1 MNERKSRLNVPDQP
15 NILWIS
21 NHDSSAWNYGCYG
34 DQYAQTLNIDRLAA
48 AGVRYA
54 NAFTAGPICSPS
66 RTSIYTGMH
75 PTTLGTHHHR
85 SAVIRPA
92 GVELLNKMLM
102 DAGYAC
108 TAPDNDIN
116 LYVAKDESD
125 QYYDCGDFW
134 KHRPQDKPF
143 FAYHKLGS
151 SHASVFKL
159 TPEDARKARSP
170 LLSDDELHDPQ
181 DVPVPS
187 FVPDTPLFRERMAL
201 FYDAL
206 ANVDRQVGEI
216 LARLEEEGLAE
227 DTIVVFWGDHGTGY
241 PRGKIHAYDDGLKIP
256 LIMRFPEKY
265 RHLAPADPG
274 AVLDELVL
282 HMDLC
287 ATTLQL
293 AGVPVP
299 DHIQSR
305 KLCGPARDEKRA
317 FVCSARDRL
326 DNNPEMIRTIRTEKY
341 RYMRNFLPHQP
352 YASFYP
358 DGGFFAAIPEEG
370 TAERDFWETSC
381 LPGEQKVHDP
391 DGVFLML
398 GPPVM
403 VGKRGLPDAYRKYPV
418 WQDHKPLEELYD
430 TENDP
435 EEIHNLA
442 DDPAFSA
449 VKDDLREKLLGW
461 MIETADLGLLD
472 ETEMVVRAAEYGG
485 VSREV
490 GIRCGNFARI
500 LETADLA
507 SLGEAGKE
515 ELLNRLG
522 DPDSAVRFWAVSGLS
537 SCDLEAGDIEE
548 LKPLL
553 DDASISVGLAAAD
566 YLVRSGQG
574 ALPLGAFGR
583 ALESDILWA
592 RIRAGAYL
600 SYCSREQLQPMK
612 PLIPALQS
620 AVENRRI
627 FGPEH
632 DHHIKTKVMGMLNA
646 QRDVIGREWVLQRV
660 IKRIQLAAIQ
670 EV

>member
-1 MNERKSRLNVPDQP
+1 MSKP

-34 DQYAQTLNIDRLAA
+34 DQYAHTPNIDRLAA
-48 AGVRYA
+48 AGVRYT

-85 SAVIRPA
+85 SAIIRAA
-92 GVELLNKMLM
+92 GVELLNTMLS

-108 TAPDNDIN
+108 TEPDNDIN
-116 LYVAKDESD
+116 LYVSKEERK
-125 QYYDCGDFW
+125 QYYNAGTFW
-134 KHRPQDKPF
+134 EKRPADKPF
-143 FAYHKLGS
+143 FMYHKLGY

-159 TPEDARKARSP
+159 TPAEARQQRSAQ
-170 LLSDDELHDPQ
+170 LKDDELHDPK

-206 ANVDRQVGEI
+206 TNVDNQVGQI
-216 LARLEEEGLAE
+216 LDKLEAQELRE
-227 DTIVVFWGDHGTGY
+227 DTIVVYWGDHGTGY

-256 LIMRFPEKY
+256 LIMHFPEKY

-274 AVLDELVL
+274 TAVDELVL

-293 AGVPVP
+293 AGIPVAN
-299 DHIQSR
+299 HIQSR
-305 KLCGPARDEKRA
+305 NLCGANRDEARE

-326 DNNPEMIRTIRTEKY
+326 DNNPEMIRTIRTKKY

-358 DGGFFAAIPEEG
+358 DGGFFATIPEEG
-370 TAERDFWETSC
+370 TPERAFWETSC

-403 VGKRGLPDAYRKYPV
+403 VREHGLPEEYQKYPI
-418 WQDHKPLEELYD
+418 WQNRKPLEELYD
-430 TENDP
+430 IENDP
-435 EEIHNLA
+435 EAIHNLA
-442 DDPAFSA
+442 NDPAFNDI
-449 VKDDLREKLLGW
+449 KDELCEKLFGW
-461 MIETADLGLLD
+461 MIETEDLGLLD
-472 ETEMVVRAAEYGG
+472 ETEIVVRAAAYNGI
-485 VSREV
+485 SREV
-490 GIRCGNFARI
+490 GIRCDNFERI

-507 SLGEAGKE
+507 RFNEEGRE
-515 ELLNRLG
+515 ELLNRLD
-522 DPDSAVRFWAVSGLS
+522 DPDSAVRYWAIAGLS
-537 SCDLEAGDIEE
+537 SYAFDLVMIER
-548 LKPLL
+548 LQPLL
-553 DDASISVGLAAAD
+553 DDKSISVSLAAAD
-566 YLVRSGQG
+566 YLARAG
-574 ALPLGAFGR
+574 AGAMTIAAFTRG
-583 ALESDILWA
+583 LQSDILWA

-600 SYCSREQLQPMK
+600 SYCSREQLRPLA
-612 PLIPALQS
+612 PLIPALQ
-620 AVENRRI
+620 AALDNQNF

-632 DHHIKTKVMGMLNA
+632 DPHIKTNQFAGMLNA
-646 QRDVIGREWVLQRV
+646 QRDVIGREWVLERV
-660 IKRIQLAAIQ
+660 AKRIELAVNQ
-670 EV
+670 EVWT